1 MVFIADKTVWSMPER
16 FKVVCIPCKALYKCS
31 AFLFNQRRSNVQA
44 THIRRRSPTSMQRRA
59 LNVASICKINTIS
72 TESRRQITTYFQRW
86 SNGGVPIG
94 LRLNIEKDLGSFLQI
109 LHLVF
114 SWQKHKLSLTVNDV
128 INPRLF
134 LSTSVFRLQYIRDYH
149 TPELQQSP
157 VNHW

>member
-1 MVFIADKTVWSMPER
+1 MDRLIAKLGNSNCSHTR
-16 FKVVCIPCKALYKCS
+16 GVVGCNWCRARYLLQ
-31 AFLFNQRRSNVQA
+31 AFNQRRSNVQA